1 MSTKMLTKQRSN
13 KNVVT
18 LSASSLELEKR
29 DQFLEKAYCKIS
41 DTPMLINRDL
51 CWPICW
57 CVTFADNTSS

>member
-1 MSTKMLTKQRSN
+1 MLTKQRSN

-41 DTPMLINRDL
+41 DAPMLITSDL
-51 CWPICW
+51 R
-57 CVTFADNTSS
+57 

>member
-1 MSTKMLTKQRSN
+1 MLTKQRSN

-41 DTPMLINRDL
+41 DTPMLITSDL
-51 CWPICW
+51 R
-57 CVTFADNTSS
+57 

>member
-1 MSTKMLTKQRSN
+1 MLTKQRSN

-29 DQFLEKAYCKIS
+29 DQFLEKTYCKIS

-51 CWPICW
+51 C
-57 CVTFADNTSS
+57 